1 MSLKTRFKIILLL
14 LLLIPVTVLWFW
26 LFFPNSGEGQVVE
39 LEIYPG
45 SSIQVI
51 AELLVEEQLLRCP
64 LSLRTA
70 ARLRGADREFQAGL
84 YLVPDTLSAWELVD
98 IFLRGS
104 RQFCQVT
111 LPEGLSSSA
120 IAGILSSELE
130 IDSSRLVELIGDSVF
145 ARELQLSSDNLEGY
159 LFPETYRFFRRQNPR
174 SVLKTLVK
182 HHKQIWESLAPGIVS
197 HSFTQ
202 HELVTLA
209 SIIQGE
215 MLDTSEAE
223 RISSVYHNRLRE
235 NWKLQADPT
244 VQYLLPEGPRRLL
257 LADLKIDSPY
267 NTYLYR
273 GLPPGPVNNPGE
285 RALQAAVAPETTDFF
300 FFVADGT
307 GGHIFSRTAAEHAR
321 ARQTLDNLRRQL
333 RRRR

>member
-1 MSLKTRFKIILLL
+1 VNLKTRFKILALL
-14 LLLIPVTVLWFW
+14 LLLIPVAVLWYW
-26 LFFPNSGEGQVVE
+26 LFFPGNGEGQVVE

-51 AELLVEEQLLRCP
+51 AELLVDEQLLRCP
-64 LSLRTA
+64 LSLRIA
-70 ARLRGADREFQAGL
+70 SRLRGADRDFQAGL
-84 YLVPDTLSAWELVD
+84 YLVSDRLSAWELVD
-98 IFLRGS
+98 IFRRGS
-104 RQFCQVT
+104 RQFSQVT
-111 LPEGLSSSA
+111 LPEGLSGSA
-120 IAGILSSELE
+120 IAGILARELE
-130 IDSSRLVELIGDSVF
+130 IDSSRLVELISDSVF

-174 SVLKTLVK
+174 SVLETLVR
-182 HHKQIWESLAPGIVS
+182 HHQQIWQSLTPGIVS
-197 HSFTQ
+197 QSFSQ
-202 HELVTLA
+202 HELLTLA

-215 MLDTSEAE
+215 MIDTSEAE
-223 RISSVYHNRLRE
+223 RISSVYHNRLRD
-235 NWKLQADPT
+235 NWRLQADPT

-257 LADLKIDSPY
+257 LDDLKIDSPY

-285 RALQAAVAPETTDFF
+285 KALQAAVAPETTEYF

-321 ARQTLDNLRRQL
+321 ARQTLDNLRREL

>member
-1 MSLKTRFKIILLL
+1 VNLKTRFKIILLL
-14 LLLIPVTVLWFW
+14 LLLTPVTVLWLW
-26 LFFPNSGEGQVVE
+26 LFFPKSGEGRIVE

-45 SSIQVI
+45 SSTQMI
-51 AELLVEEQLLRCP
+51 AEILLEEKLLRCP
-64 LSLRTA
+64 MSLRVA

-84 YLVPDTLSAWELVD
+84 YLVPDSLSAWELVD
-98 IFLRGS
+98 IFRRGS
-104 RQFCQVT
+104 RQFCRVT
-111 LPEGLSSSA
+111 LPEGLSGHA
-120 IAGILSSELE
+120 IAGILGRELE
-130 IDSSRLVELIGDSVF
+130 IDSSRLVELIGDSAF
-145 ARELQLSSDNLEGY
+145 AHELQLESDNLEGY
-159 LFPETYRFFRRQNPR
+159 LFPETYRFFRRQEPR
-174 SVLKTLVK
+174 SVLETLVR
-182 HHKQIWESLAPGIVS
+182 HHQQIWRNLSPGNVS
-197 HSFTQ
+197 HSFSQ
-202 HELVTLA
+202 HELVTMA

-257 LADLKIDSPY
+257 LEDLKIDSPY
-267 NTYLYR
+267 NTYMYP

-285 RALQAAVAPETTDFF
+285 KALQAAVAPEATDYF

-321 ARQTLDNLRRQL
+321 ARQTLDELRRQL